1 MMCHVDNNA
10 GHGKAGPAMHELTP
24 SPRLSVRLK
33 LSLSLRIERKVK
45 DNAFFVKGKIWP

>member
-10 GHGKAGPAMHELTP
+10 GHGKAGPVMPEFTP
-24 SPRLSVRLK
+24 SPRLPLRLR

-45 DNAFFVKGKIWP
+45 DNAFFAKAKA